1 MKKRLQERQVTVV
14 PSSTP
19 GYASACS
26 TPGAY
31 SSACSCWGIT
41 ATTTVAPT
49 PITTTTVTVTATAT
63 ACSVPDTLCGSSC
76 FNLETDPMNCGACD
90 NVCASGVCD
99 SGSCTNPAC
108 AGTVC
113 GSFSFSCSPNSA
125 CFCIETTEGSGA
137 CATPNNCGEPC
148 SATSDCPADSVCAIN
163 TCCGAAGTCTLSV
176 RACEP
181 DVPPSKMMVR
191 NFVNGTQA
199 FAGVWVD

>member
-1 MKKRLQERQVTVV
+1 
-14 PSSTP
+14 
-19 GYASACS
+19 
-26 TPGAY
+26 
-31 SSACSCWGIT
+31 
-41 ATTTVAPT
+41 
-49 PITTTTVTVTATAT
+49 VTVTATAT
-63 ACSVPDTLCGSSC
+63 ACAVPDTLCGSSC
-76 FNLETDPMNCGACD
+76 FNLETDPMNCGVCG
-90 NVCASGVCD
+90 NVVRVILSHPHHYTLSSSCLNPNIAPQCASGVCD

-176 RACEP
+176 RACGP
-181 DVPPSKMMVR
+181 DAPPSKMIVR
-191 NFVNGTQA
+191 DFVNGTQA